1 MKDVKQFQER
11 FRSWL
16 DPDREAKIKLV
27 ARESGYTVD
36 YIRRAAG
43 LANGKPWTG
52 SRRFVR
58 RMKAL
63 GYSEKPWRERSPE
76 ELARAFRER
85 EILAN
90 P

>member
-1 MKDVKQFQER
+1 MKEVRRFQER
-11 FRSWL
+11 FRAWL
-16 DPDREAKIKLV
+16 GPNPKAKIGIV
-27 ARESGYTVD
+27 ARRSGYTVD

-43 LANGKPWTG
+43 LANGKPWVG

-63 GYSEKPWRERSPE
+63 GYTDKLWRERSPE